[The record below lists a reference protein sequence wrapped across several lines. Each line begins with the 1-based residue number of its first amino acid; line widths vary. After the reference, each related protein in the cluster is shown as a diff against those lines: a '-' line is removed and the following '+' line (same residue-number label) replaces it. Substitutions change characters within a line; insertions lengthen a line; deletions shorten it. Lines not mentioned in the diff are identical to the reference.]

1 LNLEKTLE
9 VLGSSKMQIL
19 TLASNKKQVCTANN
33 REKRGLQ
40 HPHSCPLCDQER
52 ETIQP
57 ILTTCVFARQF
68 CFFSLILSG
77 CLTSHLG
84 LTSRHLRSGGGGP
97 NSVQEKRKGINC
109 VINLGAWCL
118 WLNRNRTVFDEDLP
132 SI

>member
-52 ETIQP
+52 ETIQH
-57 ILTTCVFARQF
+57 ILTSVFARQF

-84 LTSRHLRSGGGGP
+84 LTSRHLRSSGGEP
-97 NSVQEKRKGINC
+97 NSVQGKKREKGSTASSIWG
-109 VINLGAWCL
+109 LGA
-118 WLNRNRTVFDEDLP
+118 
-132 SI
+132 SG